1 MKSLKLFR
9 KNSFV
14 LWVWLQHVKSPKS
27 YTKNIK
33 GSAPVQKF
41 LTGVFL
47 GPKILPISGV
57 PCRNKSM
64 TGQVIKIYQ
73 TFSFFFSTPSFYR
86 KISYSFCE
94 FYSLP
99 NHSVDLLY
107 SKPFS
112 KLPNET
118 QVFRTGFEIYSPFQ
132 LLNTSVINFI
142 WVKY

>member
-73 TFSFFFSTPSFYR
+73 TFSFFFFLPEVSILKFPILSVNSTPSLT
-86 KISYSFCE
+86 I
-94 FYSLP
+94 
-99 NHSVDLLY
+99 
-107 SKPFS
+107 
-112 KLPNET
+112 
-118 QVFRTGFEIYSPFQ
+118 QWIYSTVNHFPSFQ
-132 LLNTSVINFI
+132 MKHKCLGPVSRFILLFN
-142 WVKY
+142 Y